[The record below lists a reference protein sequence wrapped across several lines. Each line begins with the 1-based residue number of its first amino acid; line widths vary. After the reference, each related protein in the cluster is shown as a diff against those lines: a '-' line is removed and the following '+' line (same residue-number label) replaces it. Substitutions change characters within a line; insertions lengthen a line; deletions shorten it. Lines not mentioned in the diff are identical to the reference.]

1 MPESFRPVTLHQD
14 LGVYPCQKVVVRA
27 TLVTPGGA
35 VFASENHI
43 RHLEPAGCPRASYP
57 HGEGYHLCREVCL
70 QDGHAEENV
79 LAMAGERARGGV
91 IFLEG
96 HWRVCDG
103 CRRACAAAGVAVFVH
118 GSGLSSLVEGEP

>member
-1 MPESFRPVTLHQD
+1 MPESVRPVTLHQD
-14 LGVYPCQKVVVRA
+14 LGVHPCQKVTVRA

-35 VFASENHI
+35 VFVSQNHT
-43 RHLEPAGCPRASYP
+43 RALAADGCPRSSYP
-57 HGEGYHLCREVCL
+57 HGEGYHLCREVCR
-70 QDGHAEENV
+70 QEGHAEENV